1 MLLPPRRRA
10 RSAQES
16 PHARKMHRV
25 SLSLLLQQRLALA
38 DIDRNAPQYSLEAV
52 KRFADGE
59 AAAIDAKLANR
70 RFMHA
75 GAFLDDRH
83 RAPDVAERLE
93 IAQQNHRVGE
103 ICYIHRRFHIAD

>member
-25 SLSLLLQQRLALA
+25 SLSLLLQQGLALA
-38 DIDRNAPQYSLEAV
+38 DIDRNASQYSLEAV

-59 AAAIDAKLANR
+59 AAIIDAVFPNG
-70 RFMHA
+70 RFMHT
-75 GAFLDDRH
+75 GALLDDHDREQH
-83 RAPDVAERLE
+83 PPQLLA
-93 IAQQNHRVGE
+93 IAQEYLGVSAHM
-103 ICYIHRRFHIAD
+103 

>member
-25 SLSLLLQQRLALA
+25 SLSLLLQQGLALA
-38 DIDRNAPQYSLEAV
+38 DIDRNASQYSLEAV

-59 AAAIDAKLANR
+59 AAIIDAVFPNG
-70 RFMHA
+70 RFMHS
-75 GAFLDDRH
+75 GALLDDRH
-83 RAPDVAERLE
+83 RAPHAAQRLE
-93 IAQQNHRVGE
+93 IAQQDHGIGE
-103 ICYIHRRFHIAD
+103 IGDV